1 VSFEHVT
8 FAYPSRPDQ
17 PVFKDLSLTIEPGE
31 CVAFVGPSGAGK
43 TSLTMLVLRFYDVA
57 LGRVAVDG
65 MDVRLLDPSQLRAAV
80 GVVEQRPL
88 LFRASIADNIRYGS
102 PEATEDDVRE
112 AARLA
117 NCDEFVRRLPEG
129 YDTMLGPD
137 GSQLSGGQLQRLA
150 IARALIRNR
159 RSKILLLD
167 EATSA
172 LDSESEAAVQEAV
185 ERIREGKS
193 VMLIAHRLSSVKR
206 ADRIVV
212 MENGAI
218 VESGT
223 FDQLMAARG
232 PFWHMAQKQLLK

>member
-1 VSFEHVT
+1 MS
-8 FAYPSRPDQ
+8 
-17 PVFKDLSLTIEPGE
+17 DLSLTIEPGE

-43 TSLTMLVLRFYDVA
+43 TSLTLLVLRFYDVA
-57 LGRVAVDG
+57 AGRVAVDG
-65 MDVRLLDPSQLRAAV
+65 VDVRLLDPAELRAVV

-88 LFRASIADNIRYGS
+88 LFRASITENIRYGFS
-102 PEATEDDVRE
+102 EASEEDVRE

-117 NCDEFVRRLPEG
+117 HCDEFVRRLPQG

-172 LDSESEAAVQEAV
+172 LDSESEAVVQDAVDRVRA
-185 ERIREGKS
+185 GKS
-193 VMLIAHRLSSVKR
+193 VILIAHRLSTVRR

-212 MENGAI
+212 MEGGAV
-218 VESGT
+218 VETGT
-223 FDQLMAARG
+223 FDELMAARG
-232 PFWHMAQKQLLK
+232 AFWHMAQKQLLK

>member
-1 VSFEHVT
+1 
-8 FAYPSRPDQ
+8 
-17 PVFKDLSLTIEPGE
+17 
-31 CVAFVGPSGAGK
+31 
-43 TSLTMLVLRFYDVA
+43 
-57 LGRVAVDG
+57 
-65 MDVRLLDPSQLRAAV
+65 
-80 GVVEQRPL
+80 

-185 ERIREGKS
+185 ERIRAGKS